1 MGRLI
6 KVGSWLVACT
16 LVARGMLASRGKSRV
31 GSAKQPLRPAARQN
45 PTRRLVGESHAEQT
59 PLQLEA
65 SEWKAT
71 VKRTA
76 KEIKEDRV
84 PFAAAGMAFYF
95 FLAIFPA
102 LIALVGI
109 LGVADVDASSLIK
122 SIRDTL
128 PGGAGEALTQAVAR
142 ANRPS
147 EAASLTAAIVGIG
160 VALWSASSGM
170 VALQS
175 GLNVAYDIP
184 EDRKFIPKR
193 AVALL
198 LLLVTVLLGGVPS
211 PFFTFGEAT
220 IYTVLG
226 WVLTVLAVIVMF
238 SLFYYL
244 GPNRERPRLQWVSV
258 GGIVGA
264 VIWIIGSVA
273 FGLYV
278 STFNNYGKT
287 YGPLAGVIILILWLY
302 LSSLSVLIGG
312 ELNAELEH
320 EASVR

>member
-1 MGRLI
+1 
-6 KVGSWLVACT
+6 
-16 LVARGMLASRGKSRV
+16 MLASRGKSRV

-59 PLQLEA
+59 PLELEA

-244 GPNRERPRLQWVSV
+244 GPNRERPRWQWVSV